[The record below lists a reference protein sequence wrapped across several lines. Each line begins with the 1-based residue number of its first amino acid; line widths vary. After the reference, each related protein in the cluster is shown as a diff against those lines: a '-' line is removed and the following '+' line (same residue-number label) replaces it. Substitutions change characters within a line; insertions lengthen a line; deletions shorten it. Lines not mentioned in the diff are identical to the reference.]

1 MLLILS
7 RSMAALGVTLFGG
20 MAEYTEYSNVLRVS
34 MRFESVYMYI
44 LFFIL
49 GFKIFRIF
57 RVLFENI
64 LCILCL
70 CFYVSPVQIKY
81 RMFCKF
87 RVLVLPYI
95 PYFRIFRV
103 FRHSVPSFRQS
114 TIPPNRVTPTR
125 GSLVSFHLSTL
136 NNSDLTDYKGYMG
149 SRNKQVYFL
158 IMYYHFSTL
167 R

>member
-1 MLLILS
+1 MLK
-7 RSMAALGVTLFGG
+7 
-20 MAEYTEYSNVLRVS
+20 LRFD
-34 MRFESVYMYI
+34 RYI
-44 LFFIL
+44 IL

-87 RVLVLPYI
+87 RVLVPPYI
-95 PYFRIFRV
+95 PYFRIFHV

-136 NNSDLTDYKGYMG
+136 NNNDLTDYKGYMG

-158 IMYYHFSTL
+158 IFNPALKGTFSYRVPPGQVRRLGQVEWST
-167 R
+167 RNTSV

>member
-1 MLLILS
+1 
-7 RSMAALGVTLFGG
+7 
-20 MAEYTEYSNVLRVS
+20 
-34 MRFESVYMYI
+34 
-44 LFFIL
+44 
-49 GFKIFRIF
+49 
-57 RVLFENI
+57 
-64 LCILCL
+64 
-70 CFYVSPVQIKY
+70 
-81 RMFCKF
+81 MFCKF

-95 PYFRIFRV
+95 PYFRTFRV

-136 NNSDLTDYKGYMG
+136 NNNDLTDYKGYMG

-167 R
+167 RYRGFSYRVPPGQVRTPWTSQVVYEKHFSIVPVFSSIFRWKLRYKPQQVIFQTPNKFSFHKKRLIIHLT

>member
-1 MLLILS
+1 M
-7 RSMAALGVTLFGG
+7 
-20 MAEYTEYSNVLRVS
+20 
-34 MRFESVYMYI
+34 
-44 LFFIL
+44 
-49 GFKIFRIF
+49 
-57 RVLFENI
+57 
-64 LCILCL
+64 CILCL

-114 TIPPNRVTPTR
+114 TIPSNRVTPTR
-125 GSLVSFHLSTL
+125 GSLVSFHLSTS
-136 NNSDLTDYKGYMG
+136 NNNDLTDYKGYMG

-167 R
+167 RYRGLSLTEFLPVKSERLGQVKWSTRNTSV